1 MKALKQLSLMAIL
14 CLGLAAC
21 KKENQIQPETTL
33 FEQKLNNKAV
43 TANAQAIAA
52 GFPESFE
59 SGSKTSYTTA
69 SITLSSGSWS
79 LNDAL
84 LGNLSADAKNG
95 SQSVRIRNTGIL
107 SMNFDVNGADVVTIA
122 HAKYGTDATSTWQ
135 LWYSTNGGSSWQQ
148 SGSTVTSSTTTLSTI
163 TFNTAI
169 SGNVRFQIRKISGGT
184 ARINIDDFS
193 ISTGGDTTTTPPTT
207 TTPGDNSYLLL
218 GNPSNA
224 VASISNPENYL
235 MERTYYTSSYSKSR
249 ATPNWVSWHIGSS
262 DLGSASRQDDFRADN
277 NLPSGW
283 YQVSNS
289 SYSGSGFDRG
299 HNCPSADRTSS
310 TAANSSTFLMSN
322 MMPQAPNNNQGP
334 WADLEN
340 YTRSLV
346 TAGNEV
352 YVICGSYGSGG
363 TGSNGGTTYTIDNGR
378 VNVPSNTWKVILV
391 LPNGNNDLN
400 RITSTTRV
408 ITVNMPNTNGLNTNW
423 KTYRTSV
430 NAVESATGYDLLSN
444 VPVAIQNAIE
454 SITDNQ

>member
-1 MKALKQLSLMAIL
+1 MKALKKLSLMAVL

-21 KKENQIQPETTL
+21 KKENQVQPETVL
-33 FEQKLNNKAV
+33 FEQKLNSKAV
-43 TANAQAIAA
+43 ASGEQSIVA
-52 GFPESFE
+52 GFPENFE
-59 SGSKTSYTTA
+59 SGNKTSYTTA
-69 SITLSSGSWS
+69 SVTLGSGSWS

-84 LGNLSADAKNG
+84 IGNLAADAKNG

-107 SMNFDVNGADVVTIA
+107 SMNFDVNGADAVSIA
-122 HAKYGTDATSTWQ
+122 HARYGSDASSTWQ
-135 LWYSTNGGSSWQQ
+135 LWYSINGGSSWQQ
-148 SGSTVTSSTTTLSTI
+148 SGSTVTSSSSTLSTI

-184 ARINIDDFS
+184 ARINIDDVS
-193 ISTGGDTTTTPPTT
+193 ISTGDGGTTTPPT

-262 DLGSASRQDDFRADN
+262 DLGSASRQDDFRSDN
-277 NLPSGW
+277 TLPSGW
-283 YQVSNS
+283 YEVSNS

-310 TAANSSTFLMSN
+310 VTANSSTFLMSN

-363 TGSNGGTTYTIDNGR
+363 TGSNGGITYTIDNGR
-378 VNVPSNTWKVILV
+378 VNVPSNTWKVIVV

-400 RITSTTRV
+400 RIASNTRV

-423 KTYRTSV
+423 KTYRTTV
-430 NAVESATGYDLLSN
+430 NSIETATGYDLLSN
-444 VPVAIQNAIE
+444 VPTAIQNAIE
-454 SITDNQ
+454 SVTDNQ

>member
-1 MKALKQLSLMAIL
+1 MKALKKLSLLAVL

-21 KKENQIQPETTL
+21 KKENQTQPEASQ
-33 FEQKLNNKAV
+33 FEQKLNTKAA
-43 TANAQAIAA
+43 TATAQAVVA
-52 GFPESFE
+52 GFPETFE
-59 SGSKTSYTTA
+59 SGTKTSYTTA
-69 SITLSSGSWS
+69 SVTLSSGSWS

-84 LGNLSADAKNG
+84 IGNLAADAKNG
-95 SQSVRIRNTGIL
+95 SQSARIRNTGIL
-107 SMNFDVNGADVVTIA
+107 SMNFDVSGADVVTIA
-122 HAKYGTDATSTWQ
+122 HAKYGTDANSTWQ

-148 SGSTVTSSTTTLSTI
+148 SGSTISSSATTLATA
-163 TFNTAI
+163 TFNTSI

-193 ISTGGDTTTTPPTT
+193 ISTGGGTTTPPTT
-207 TTPGDNSYLLL
+207 TPGDNSHLLL

-224 VASISNPENYL
+224 VASTSFPENYL

-262 DLGSASRQDDFRADN
+262 DLGSTPRQDDFRADN
-277 NLPSGW
+277 TLPAGW
-283 YQVSNS
+283 YQVSSS

-299 HNCPSADRTSS
+299 HNCPSADRTASV
-310 TAANSSTFLMSN
+310 ALNSSTFLMSN
-322 MMPQAPNNNQGP
+322 MMAQAPNNNQGP

-363 TGSNGGTTYTIDNGR
+363 TGSNGGTTFSIDNGR
-378 VNVPSNTWKVILV
+378 VNVPSNTWKVIVV
-391 LPNGNNDLN
+391 LPNGNNDLS
-400 RITSTTRV
+400 RITSSTRV

-423 KTYRTSV
+423 KTYRTTV
-430 NAVESATGYDLLSN
+430 NSIESATGYDLLSN
-444 VPVAIQNAIE
+444 VSTSIQNVLEAA
-454 SITDNQ
+454 TDNQ

>member
-1 MKALKQLSLMAIL
+1 MKALKKLSLLGFL
-14 CLGLAAC
+14 CLALAAC
-21 KKENQIQPETTL
+21 KKENQTQPETNT
-33 FEQKLNNKAV
+33 FEQKLNTKAV
-43 TANAQAIAA
+43 TANAQAVVA
-52 GFPESFE
+52 GFPETFE
-59 SGSKTSYTTA
+59 SGTKGSYAVA
-69 SITLSSGSWS
+69 SVTLSSGSWS
-79 LNDAL
+79 LDDAL
-84 LGNLSADAKNG
+84 IGNLAADAKNG

-122 HAKYGTDATSTWQ
+122 HAKYGTDANSTWQ

-148 SGSTVTSSTTTLSTI
+148 TGSTITSSATTLSTA

-193 ISTGGDTTTTPPTT
+193 ISTGGGTTTPPTT
-207 TTPGDNSYLLL
+207 TPGDNSHLLM

-224 VASISNPENYL
+224 VASTSYPENYL
-235 MERTYYTSSYSKSR
+235 MERTYYSSSYSKSR

-262 DLGSASRQDDFRADN
+262 DLGSTPRQDDFRADN
-277 NLPSGW
+277 TLPAGW

-299 HNCPSADRTSS
+299 HNCPSADRTASV
-310 TAANSSTFLMSN
+310 AANSSTFLMSN

-363 TGSNGGTTYTIDNGR
+363 TGSNGGITYTIDNGR
-378 VNVPSNTWKVILV
+378 VNVPSNTWKVIVV
-391 LPNGNNDLN
+391 LPNGNNDLS
-400 RITSTTRV
+400 RITSSTRV

-423 KTYRTSV
+423 KNYRTTV

-444 VPVAIQNAIE
+444 VPTSIQNVIE
-454 SITDNQ
+454 ATTDNQ

>member
-1 MKALKQLSLMAIL
+1 MAVL

-21 KKENQIQPETTL
+21 KKENQVQPETVL
-33 FEQKLNNKAV
+33 FEQKLNSKAV
-43 TANAQAIAA
+43 ASGEQSIVA
-52 GFPESFE
+52 GFPENFE
-59 SGSKTSYTTA
+59 SSNKTSYTTA
-69 SITLSSGSWS
+69 SVTLGSGSWS

-84 LGNLSADAKNG
+84 IGNLATDAKNG

-107 SMNFDVNGADVVTIA
+107 SMNFDVNGADAVSIA
-122 HAKYGTDATSTWQ
+122 HARYGSDASSTWQ
-135 LWYSTNGGSSWQQ
+135 LWYSINGGSSWQQ
-148 SGSTVTSSTTTLSTI
+148 SGSTVTSSSSTLSTI

-184 ARINIDDFS
+184 ARINIDDVS
-193 ISTGGDTTTTPPTT
+193 ISTGDGGTTNPPT

-262 DLGSASRQDDFRADN
+262 DLGSASRQDDFRSDN
-277 NLPSGW
+277 TLPSGW
-283 YQVSNS
+283 YEVSNS

-310 TAANSSTFLMSN
+310 VAANSSTFLMSN

-363 TGSNGGTTYTIDNGR
+363 TGSNGGITYTIDNGR
-378 VNVPSNTWKVILV
+378 VNVPSNTWKVIVV

-423 KTYRTSV
+423 KTYRTTV
-430 NAVESATGYDLLSN
+430 NSIETATGYDLLSN
-444 VPVAIQNAIE
+444 VPTAIQNAIE
-454 SITDNQ
+454 SVTDNQ

>member
-1 MKALKQLSLMAIL
+1 MKALKKLSLLAVL

-21 KKENQIQPETTL
+21 KKENQTQPEASQ
-33 FEQKLNNKAV
+33 FEQKLNTKA
-43 TANAQAIAA
+43 AIAAAQAVVA
-52 GFPESFE
+52 GFPETFE
-59 SGSKTSYTTA
+59 SGTKTSYTTA
-69 SITLSSGSWS
+69 SVTLSSGSWS
-79 LNDAL
+79 LNNAL
-84 LGNLSADAKNG
+84 IGNLAADAKNG

-122 HAKYGTDATSTWQ
+122 HAKYGTDANSTWQ

-148 SGSTVTSSTTTLSTI
+148 SGSTITSSATTLATA
-163 TFNTAI
+163 TFNTSI

-193 ISTGGDTTTTPPTT
+193 ISTGGGTTTPPTT
-207 TTPGDNSYLLL
+207 TPGDNSHLLL

-224 VASISNPENYL
+224 VTSTSFPENYL

-262 DLGSASRQDDFRADN
+262 DLGSTPRQDDFRADN
-277 NLPSGW
+277 TLPAGW
-283 YQVSNS
+283 YQVSSS

-299 HNCPSADRTSS
+299 HNCPSADRTASVAS
-310 TAANSSTFLMSN
+310 NSSTFLMSN
-322 MMPQAPNNNQGP
+322 MMAQAPNNNQGP

-363 TGSNGGTTYTIDNGR
+363 TGSNGGTTFSIDNGR
-378 VNVPSNTWKVILV
+378 VNVPSNIWKVIVV
-391 LPNGNNDLN
+391 LPNGNNDLS
-400 RITSTTRV
+400 RITSSTRV

-423 KTYRTSV
+423 KTYRTTV
-430 NAVESATGYDLLSN
+430 NSIESATGYDLLSN
-444 VPVAIQNAIE
+444 VSTSIQNVLEAA
-454 SITDNQ
+454 TDNQ